1 MEILDAETKVN
12 RKPSVS
18 SVFKNSDFFKLWI
31 GQFISNVGSNISLI
45 VLPLF
50 IFQYTG
56 STYWL
61 GIITLAEFIPVLVI
75 SPIAGMYVDSHNRKK
90 IMISSDLLN
99 TLLIVLIPVLITFDQ
114 TFDGIS
120 ILIGITAAPWRPV

>member
-1 MEILDAETKVN
+1 MQNLDVDNKFDK
-12 RKPSVS
+12 KPSVS
-18 SVFKNSDFFKLWI
+18 SVFKNSDYFKLWI

-61 GIITLAEFIPVLVI
+61 GIITIAEFIPVLVI

-90 IMISSDLLN
+90 IMIASDLLN
-99 TLLIVLIPVLITFDQ
+99 TLLIVLIPVLITFDKAVAM
-114 TFDGIS
+114 TMG
-120 ILIGITAAPWRPV
+120 L